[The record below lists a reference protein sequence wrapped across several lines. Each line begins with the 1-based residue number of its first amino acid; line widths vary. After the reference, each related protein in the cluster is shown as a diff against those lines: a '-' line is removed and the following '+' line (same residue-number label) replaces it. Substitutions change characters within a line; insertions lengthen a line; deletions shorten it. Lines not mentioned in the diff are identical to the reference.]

1 MKRCFVDTNLFV
13 RYLTDDDTEK
23 ADRVEALLGEAFEGR
38 VRLVTADLVL
48 LELVWVL
55 ESSYDLKSV
64 EIAPMIRSILATPGM
79 EVINGALLAEALDH
93 YEGNNIDI
101 VDGYIA
107 ALMEKLNITH
117 VYSFDRK
124 YLSRLNSLKRV
135 RCTARAIPSRG

>member
-1 MKRCFVDTNLFV
+1 MKSCFVDTILFV
-13 RYLTDDDTEK
+13 RYLTDDDAEK
-23 ADRVEALLGEAFEGR
+23 ADRVEALLGEAAEGK

-48 LELVWVL
+48 VELIWVL
-55 ESSYDLKSV
+55 ESSYDLKPAEV
-64 EIAPMIRSILATPGM
+64 APMIRSILVTPGM

-107 ALMEKLNITH
+107 ALMNKLNIAN

-124 YLSRLNSLKRV
+124 HLSRLKSLKR
-135 RCTARAIPSRG
+135 IEP

>member
-1 MKRCFVDTNLFV
+1 MKSCFVDTNLFV
-13 RYLTDDDTEK
+13 RYLTDDDPEK
-23 ADRVEALLGEAFEGR
+23 ADRVETLLGEASEGR

-48 LELVWVL
+48 VELVWVL
-55 ESSYDLKSV
+55 ESSYDLQPV

-79 EVINGALLAEALDH
+79 EVINGALLAKALDH

-107 ALMEKLNITH
+107 ALMEKLNITD

-124 YLSRLNSLKRV
+124 HLSRLKSLKR
-135 RCTARAIPSRG
+135 IEP

>member
-1 MKRCFVDTNLFV
+1 MKSCFVDTNLFV
-13 RYLTDDDTEK
+13 RYLTDDDAEK
-23 ADRVEALLGEAFEGR
+23 ADRVEALLGEAAEGK

-48 LELVWVL
+48 VELIWVL
-55 ESSYDLKSV
+55 ESSYDLKPAEV
-64 EIAPMIRSILATPGM
+64 APMIRSILVTPGM

-107 ALMEKLNITH
+107 ALMNKLNIAN

-124 YLSRLNSLKRV
+124 HLSRLKSLKR
-135 RCTARAIPSRG
+135 IEP

>member
-13 RYLTDDDTEK
+13 RYLTDDDAEK
-23 ADRVEALLGEAFEGR
+23 ADRVEALLGEASEGR

-48 LELVWVL
+48 VELVWVL
-55 ESSYDLKSV
+55 ESSYDLKPV

-107 ALMEKLNITH
+107 ALMEKLNITD

-124 YLSRLNSLKRV
+124 HLSRLDSLKRV
-135 RCTARAIPSRG
+135 EP

>member
-1 MKRCFVDTNLFV
+1 MKSCFVDTNLFV
-13 RYLTDDDTEK
+13 RYLTDDDAEK
-23 ADRVEALLGEAFEGR
+23 ADRVEALLGEASEGR

-48 LELVWVL
+48 VELVWVL
-55 ESSYDLKSV
+55 ESSYDLKPV

-107 ALMEKLNITH
+107 ALMEKLNITD

-124 YLSRLNSLKRV
+124 HLSRLKSLKR
-135 RCTARAIPSRG
+135 IEP

>member
-1 MKRCFVDTNLFV
+1 MKSCFVDTNLFV
-13 RYLTDDDTEK
+13 RYLTDDDPEK
-23 ADRVEALLGEAFEGR
+23 ADRVETLLGEASEGR

-48 LELVWVL
+48 VELVCVL
-55 ESSYDLKSV
+55 ESSYDLKPV

-79 EVINGALLAEALDH
+79 EVINGALLAKALDH

-107 ALMEKLNITH
+107 ALMEKLNITD

-124 YLSRLNSLKRV
+124 HLSRLKSLKR
-135 RCTARAIPSRG
+135 IEP